1 MNRWRVCVGL
11 LSRLPALRSLGMC
24 AALCFAITVLQAP
37 AAEPVGAVRFRKQ
50 VQPVLKE
57 YCYDCHG
64 DGMKKGGVAFDG
76 FESEQALL
84 ASRDLWWRVLKNL
97 RAGLMPPAKKPR
109 PDPQQK
115 ERVYNWVKG
124 AVFQID
130 AQNPDPGR
138 VTVRRLNRVEYR
150 NTIRELM
157 GVDYDTAV
165 EFPPDDT
172 GYGFDTIGDVL
183 TLSPVLLEKYLAA
196 ASAIVAQALPASP
209 KEPSAVTAVAKYSR
223 FFSRTNAPTEAAER
237 RKYAEEVLRRFAD
250 RAFRRPVDEATLER
264 LVTLAE
270 ESYTQPHQPFEAGV
284 AQAMVAV
291 LASPRFLFREEKAE
305 PCRNGQTYSDLD
317 DYSLASRLSYFL
329 WSSMPDEELFGLARE
344 KKLRTN
350 LTEEVIRML
359 ADRRSEAL
367 MRNFTGQWLQAR
379 DLDSVEIDARAV
391 FAREQK
397 IDPEMERLRARF
409 RELRNRPEESLSPAE
424 KEEFAKV
431 RAEFFKKFGRFR
443 LELTGE
449 LREAMRQETEQCFEY
464 VVRKDRPV
472 TELLESNYTFLN
484 ERLARHYGFE
494 GVTGKEMRLVTLPP
508 ESPRGGILGQGTFLV
523 VTSNPTRTSPV
534 KRGLFILDNVLG
546 MPPPPPPPN
555 IPPLEDAAKSITDHE
570 PTLRETLEAHRSQ
583 PLCSSCHNRMDPLG
597 LALENFN
604 ALGLW
609 REQERGQP
617 IDAAGRLITGESFE
631 NIQQLKHILASA
643 HRRDFY
649 RCLTEKLL
657 TYAVGRGL
665 EYYDVETVDQI
676 VARLEGE
683 QGRFSALLRG
693 VVESAPFEKTRI
705 SATIAHAA
713 YHP

>member
-1 MNRWRVCVGL
+1 MNRWCVCQE
-11 LSRLPALRSLGMC
+11 LRSPQPAFLSLWIC
-24 AALCFAITVLQAP
+24 AAVLFAGTAFRAP

-50 VQPVLKE
+50 VQPILKE

-97 RAGLMPPAKKPR
+97 RAGLMPPAKKLR
-109 PDPQQK
+109 PGPQQK
-115 ERVYNWVKG
+115 ERVYNWVKS

-183 TLSPVLLEKYLAA
+183 TLSPVLLEKYLSA
-196 ASAIVAQALPASP
+196 ASAIVARALPTSP
-209 KEPSAVTAVAKYSR
+209 NEPAAGAVVEKYSR
-223 FFSRTNAPTEAAER
+223 FFSRTNAPTEAAAR
-237 RKYAEEVLRRFAD
+237 HKYAEEVLRRFAN

-270 ESYTQPHQPFEAGV
+270 ESYSQPQQTFEAGV
-284 AQAMVAV
+284 AQAMVAA

-305 PCRNGQTYSDLD
+305 PSRNGQTYSGIDE
-317 DYSLASRLSYFL
+317 YSLASRLSYFL
-329 WSSMPDEELFGLARE
+329 WSSMPDEELFRLAGE
-344 KKLRTN
+344 KKLRAN
-350 LTEEVIRML
+350 LAEEVNRML

-391 FAREQK
+391 FAGEQK

-409 RELRNRPEESLSPAE
+409 RELRNRPEESLSAAE

-449 LREAMRQETEQCFEY
+449 LREAMRQE
-464 VVRKDRPV
+464 RPPRDGAIG
-472 TELLESNYTFLN
+472 
-484 ERLARHYGFE
+484 ERLH
-494 GVTGKEMRLVTLPP
+494 VP
-508 ESPRGGILGQGTFLV
+508 Q
-523 VTSNPTRTSPV
+523 
-534 KRGLFILDNVLG
+534 
-546 MPPPPPPPN
+546 
-555 IPPLEDAAKSITDHE
+555 
-570 PTLRETLEAHRSQ
+570 
-583 PLCSSCHNRMDPLG
+583 
-597 LALENFN
+597 
-604 ALGLW
+604 
-609 REQERGQP
+609 
-617 IDAAGRLITGESFE
+617 
-631 NIQQLKHILASA
+631 
-643 HRRDFY
+643 
-649 RCLTEKLL
+649 
-657 TYAVGRGL
+657 
-665 EYYDVETVDQI
+665 
-676 VARLEGE
+676 
-683 QGRFSALLRG
+683 
-693 VVESAPFEKTRI
+693 
-705 SATIAHAA
+705 
-713 YHP
+713 